1 MIHLFVEVT
10 QTYEYDEEKIGG
22 AVEDLHGI
30 QSHVIAFTPVK
41 WRPKN
46 KCQTTVILAH
56 TKRDG

>member
-1 MIHLFVEVT
+1 MIHLFVEVI

-41 WRPKN
+41 
-46 KCQTTVILAH
+46 
-56 TKRDG
+56 